1 MEKSIITTGK
11 TIDDAVEAALRQLG
25 LTRDDVTYQVISLPK
40 SGLFGTGAVP
50 AKVQVT
56 YEAPDLRPAAKAEA
70 APKAEPKPEKKEEA
84 AAPRIA
90 LSSASRSKPKAPAA
104 PKAEVKKPE
113 PKPEAPKPAPKAEPA
128 PKAVEKKHEVK
139 KPAEKKPVEK
149 KAEKPAAPKPERAPK
164 ADAAPR
170 APKVPAAERT
180 YTPAE
185 PGSNEEKIEQFI
197 KGLLENMGSKAVPH
211 AWSDGEGSYR
221 VELTGEGLG
230 FLIGRRGETL
240 DAIQHLANYAVNR
253 SVDGHVRINVDAE
266 SYREKREDSL
276 RRYARKK
283 AQQVLK
289 NRRRTTLEPMNAYE
303 RHVIHASL
311 QDMDNIT
318 THSTGTE
325 PNRRVVIEYVR

>member
-11 TIDDAVEAALRQLG
+11 TIDAAVETALAQLG
-25 LTRDDVTYQVISLPK
+25 LTRDDVTYQVITLPK
-40 SGLFGTGAVP
+40 SGFLGIGAVP

-56 YEAPDLRPAAKAEA
+56 YETPDLKP
-70 APKAEPKPEKKEEA
+70 APKAGAPKTQAQPVEKKPETPKVE

-90 LSSASRSKPKAPAA
+90 LSAASRSKPKTT
-104 PKAEVKKPE
+104 KAEPKPAQKPEVKAEPKPVEKKPE
-113 PKPEAPKPAPKAEPA
+113 PKPVERKPEPKAEAAPRA
-128 PKAVEKKHEVK
+128 PK
-139 KPAEKKPVEK
+139 
-149 KAEKPAAPKPERAPK
+149 APKPERAPK
-164 ADAAPR
+164 A
-170 APKVPAAERT
+170 ERT
-180 YTPAE
+180 YTPAA

-197 KGLLENMGSKAVPH
+197 KGLLENMGSRAVPH
-211 AWSDGEGSYR
+211 AWSEGENSYR
-221 VELTGEGLG
+221 VDLTGEDLG

-253 SVDGHVRINVDAE
+253 AIDGHVRINVDAE
-266 SYREKREDSL
+266 AYREKREDSL

-311 QDMDNIT
+311 QEMDNIT

>member
-11 TIDDAVEAALRQLG
+11 TIDAAVEAALAQLG
-25 LTRDDVTYQVISLPK
+25 LTRDDVTYQVITLPK
-40 SGLFGTGAVP
+40 SGFLGIGAVP

-56 YEAPDLRPAAKAEA
+56 YEAPDLKPAVKAEAPKAEEKKPEAPKAEA
-70 APKAEPKPEKKEEA
+70 APK
-84 AAPRIA
+84 IA
-90 LSSASRSKPKAPAA
+90 LSSASRSKPKA
-104 PKAEVKKPE
+104 
-113 PKPEAPKPAPKAEPA
+113 
-128 PKAVEKKHEVK
+128 
-139 KPAEKKPVEK
+139 EKKPVEK
-149 KAEKPAAPKPERAPK
+149 KPEAPKPVEKKAEPKPAEKKPEPKPVEKKAEPKPVEKKPEAPKAPKAPKPERAPK
-164 ADAAPR
+164 A
-170 APKVPAAERT
+170 PKAERT

-185 PGSNEEKIEQFI
+185 AGSNEEKIEQFI
-197 KGLLENMGSKAVPH
+197 KGLLENMGSQAVPH
-211 AWSDGEGSYR
+211 CWADSENSYR
-221 VELTGEGLG
+221 VDLTGEGLG

-253 SVDGHVRINVDAE
+253 SIDGHVRINVDAE